1 MLCEWAREGMGVT
14 HNCSSSSSYS
24 ETCSQASPTSSFW
37 SLYIVLCTNKVTG
50 GGEGLRTRPAGS
62 PYLSMGGLMYSHMPS
77 DLTSSSCRMH
87 ETKASRD
94 WISVSEGTWWE
105 RDTLHVNII
114 VYTVCT
120 QHGERCYSVSP
131 QLLSHNAPYFCTLCG
146 KSITSTWY
154 HMTTTLC
161 ITWHHMTSHELHTWH
176 HMTSHELHTWHPW
189 HHTSCTHHM
198 TSHKLHTSHDITW
211 AAHMTSHDI
220 TRAAHMT
227 SSASLFSV
235 RTLIFLAKG
244 LILFHRRY
252 HPEMWSP

>member
-37 SLYIVLCTNKVTG
+37 SFVLSTNKVTG
-50 GGEGLRTRPAGS
+50 GGEGLRTRWAGS

-77 DLTSSSCRMH
+77 DLTSSSCLMH

-131 QLLSHNAPYFCTLCG
+131 HLLSHNAPYFCTLCG
-146 KSITSTWY
+146 KSITSTIY
-154 HMTTTLC
+154 MTTTSC

-176 HMTSHELHTWHPW
+176 HMTSHELHTWHHQLLYLACEPW
-189 HHTSCTHHM
+189 SFWRRGWSCSTEG
-198 TSHKLHTSHDITW
+198 T
-211 AAHMTSHDI
+211 
-220 TRAAHMT
+220 
-227 SSASLFSV
+227 
-235 RTLIFLAKG
+235 TLRCDHRSWWG
-244 LILFHRRY
+244 HCCPPILRQPR
-252 HPEMWSP
+252 W